1 MKVQQEYS
9 GRERKA
15 AFLFIEGGDIFCA
28 TIRLNFQI
36 QTLEAVGEKIRRPL
50 AFNTMIIVYIS
61 THLVRLPDSLLK
73 ADCNKVSMRIQTS

>member
-36 QTLEAVGEKIRRPL
+36 QTLEAVLKKVDLHFRL
-50 AFNTMIIVYIS
+50 TLCQLSNLVCFNYIG
-61 THLVRLPDSLLK
+61 RWGGRK
-73 ADCNKVSMRIQTS
+73 AGDGGS